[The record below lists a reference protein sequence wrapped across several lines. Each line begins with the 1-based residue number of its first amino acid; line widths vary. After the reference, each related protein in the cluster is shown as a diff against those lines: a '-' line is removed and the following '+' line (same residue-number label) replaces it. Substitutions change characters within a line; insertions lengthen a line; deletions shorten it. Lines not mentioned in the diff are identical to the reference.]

1 MKTESRKCIKISKIV
16 EYLGTEYLGTDVTRQ
31 LPKIHTVTGYDTTSS
46 LHVVAKIKVLKK
58 CLNGTKKSGF

>member
-16 EYLGTEYLGTDVTRQ
+16 EYLGTDVTRQ

>member
-1 MKTESRKCIKISKIV
+1 MKTENRKCIKIRKIV
-16 EYLGTEYLGTDVTRQ
+16 EYLGTDITRL

-58 CLNGTKKSGF
+58 CLNGTKISGF